1 MSPLRRRSPLPSA
14 GGMTLLEVL
23 IAITILAVIVV
34 LLVTS
39 LRVGVRAW
47 EAGERRAASHQEL
60 RAMVELLTEA
70 LSTAVPYRGRL
81 GEGLE
86 RVVLFEGEA
95 DEVHWVTTAAPL
107 VLDAPVAPFHAV
119 TLRHAGEEE
128 LRLVERLVPNDEP
141 FGETPAVILSRAV
154 TRLRVEYRD
163 QEGLWQSR
171 WDKSKN
177 ALPVAVRIELTI
189 REAGRSGR
197 VTTFLVPIPR
207 GAGT

>member
-1 MSPLRRRSPLPSA
+1 
-14 GGMTLLEVL
+14 MTLLEVL
-23 IAITILAVIVV
+23 IAITILSVIVV

-39 LRVGVRAW
+39 LRVGIRAW
-47 EAGERRAASHQEL
+47 EAGERRAASQQEL
-60 RAMVELLTEA
+60 RTMVELLTEA

-81 GEGLE
+81 GDGLE
-86 RVVLFEGEA
+86 RVVLFEGET

-119 TLRHAGEEE
+119 TLRHVGEEQ

-141 FGETPAVILSRAV
+141 FGDKPDVVLSRAV

-177 ALPVAVRIELTI
+177 ALPVAVRVELTI
-189 REAGRSGR
+189 REAGRGSR

-207 GAGT
+207 GSSA